1 MQASEERLEQV
12 TIFRE
17 PGKFA
22 GWPANYGMWAWGDEL
37 VVGFTVSTFNANSG
51 FHARD
56 RSQPTRTT
64 FARSLDGGKTWTY
77 GPFPGRLPDGRALS
91 ADEHMVKGLKLEE
104 VMDGPEGPTELTEA
118 IDFTHPDFAFMAART
133 GLEPGVQSFFYYS
146 YDRAKSFKGPFKWPQ
161 FVWAGVAARTD
172 YVVVNRH
179 HLIVFLTANKFD
191 GEEGRV
197 FCAETL
203 DGGLTWKFLSW
214 IGDELWGL
222 DHGIMPASLLLKNGD
237 ILVVVRAGHGHD
249 YTMETYKSKDLG
261 RSWGPMK
268 VAAAF
273 KDNDKNHLGNPGT
286 LNQLAD
292 GRVALTYGNRDAPY
306 TIDAKISSD
315 DGETWGPTIVLR
327 TGGGSHDLGYP
338 RTVAAADG
346 TLVTAYYFNEDA
358 KTERFIGATRWRP

>member
-1 MQASEERLEQV
+1 MEQV

-64 FARSLDGGKTWTY
+64 MARSLDGGKTWTY

-104 VMDGPEGPTELTEA
+104 VMDGPEGPTQLTEK

-146 YDRAKSFKGPFKWPQ
+146 YDRAKSWRGPFLWPQ

-172 YVVVNRH
+172 YIVV
-179 HLIVFLTANKFD
+179 D
-191 GEEGRV
+191 
-197 FCAETL
+197 
-203 DGGLTWKFLSW
+203 
-214 IGDELWGL
+214 
-222 DHGIMPASLLLKNGD
+222 
-237 ILVVVRAGHGHD
+237 
-249 YTMETYKSKDLG
+249 
-261 RSWGPMK
+261 
-268 VAAAF
+268 
-273 KDNDKNHLGNPGT
+273 
-286 LNQLAD
+286 
-292 GRVALTYGNRDAPY
+292 
-306 TIDAKISSD
+306 
-315 DGETWGPTIVLR
+315 
-327 TGGGSHDLGYP
+327 
-338 RTVAAADG
+338 
-346 TLVTAYYFNEDA
+346 
-358 KTERFIGATRWRP
+358 